1 MASKTK
7 RHEARKKRQ
16 RSAVPGA
23 PTFDPHAEVMVDTW
37 ASLAKLMAKIGATDD
52 PETAAD
58 AALNEA
64 VAEFATKVRR
74 FDPIRLIE
82 VARLASLPMA
92 PTGAVAPIV
101 PDASASRLELLA
113 LVALAAHQEEATGVA
128 SQQQEAVGDQ
138 EMSHFV
144 SEALSELDR
153 LLHLAQ
159 LRLFASADPTD
170 KLALVSLLIQ
180 GGEVWMRNSSYPE
193 MVEATN
199 GALLDGD
206 PSVRTALVAELGFD
220 ATDAL
225 AVLNAC
231 HDLQEIAMNRRVD
244 VMRSTMLQAMAATE
258 AGRTDN
264 ALMERAR
271 SSLMTMFEPEAK
283 DVTVAVADIASHTS
297 IPEDRV
303 SAVIER
309 FRLNLAEATPAQ
321 VVDAFSTGKNP
332 LRARPLIVCANE
344 RVVLPHPAL
353 HVFAVRENLE
363 EYLKTSTSWSKYAKH
378 RGDLLEIRTRAALGR
393 VLPGAHYR
401 DAFEYYVPAN
411 EAEALGADS
420 SKYTKRV
427 EGDHLVLLD
436 DVAII
441 VEDKAVALSA
451 LSRGGKKTRIRADL
465 TGIITKAAEQAGRMR
480 DGIERDGGL
489 RIEGEGWVD
498 LSHIREIH
506 TIAVSLDDLSTVL
519 TATAELVRAGVL
531 SVDNIPWTV
540 SLHDLE
546 LITELVARPA
556 EFLLYLRRRR
566 TPDVTVMFSSADEL
580 DLFLYFFEAG
590 LWVEPDPEEVRAT
603 FPFLPE
609 PATSELR
616 HYRSQ
621 KPVILTSRTDALD
634 RWFYANR
641 HTGAD
646 VSSAPKPT
654 MSPSPVAPLIDELQS
669 RNFTGWLSIGATLL
683 SADFDVQYRFA
694 RHGDE
699 LLSNPLSDGQGRS
712 LAIPI
717 TACVD
722 PAEGWLLV
730 WATRSAA
737 EDPASAQKRARDYL
751 RAKKHQLGLPRGA
764 VFLYDEPTRGL
775 LEVLYDGHIG
785 PLDNALTAVLHSLRP
800 ASGVQRTIHPN
811 AKHPPRAVRSKPRP
825 KRKR

>member
-16 RSAVPGA
+16 RRAVPGT

-37 ASLAKLMAKIGATDD
+37 ASLVKLMVRIGGADE

-58 AALNEA
+58 AALNDA
-64 VAEFATKVRR
+64 VAEFVTKVQR

-92 PTGAVAPIV
+92 PIGAATPVV
-101 PDASASRLELLA
+101 PDASASRVELLA
-113 LVALAAHQEEATGVA
+113 LVALAAQQEIATGVA
-128 SQQQEAVGDQ
+128 SQWEAVGDQ

-159 LRLFASADPTD
+159 LRSFTSADPAD

-206 PSVRTALVAELGFD
+206 PDVRAALLAELGFE
-220 ATDAL
+220 ANDAL

-231 HDLQEIAMNRRVD
+231 HDLQEIAMNHRIGA
-244 VMRSTMLQAMAATE
+244 MRSAMLQAMAATE
-258 AGRTDN
+258 AGLIDN

-271 SSLMTMFEPEAK
+271 SSFMTVFEPEAN
-283 DVTVAVADIASHTS
+283 DVTVSVADIASHTGTA
-297 IPEDRV
+297 EDRV
-303 SAVIER
+303 RAVIER
-309 FRLNLAEATPAQ
+309 FRLDLAEATPVQ

-332 LRARPLIVCANE
+332 LRARPLIVCAND

-353 HVFAVRENLE
+353 HVTAVRENLE
-363 EYLKTSTSWSKYAKH
+363 EHLKTSTSWSKYAKH
-378 RGDLLEIRTRAALGR
+378 RGDLLEVRTRTALAR
-393 VLPGAHYR
+393 VLPGAHFR

-411 EAEALGADS
+411 ESEAAGADP

-427 EGDHLVLLD
+427 EGDHLVILD

-451 LSRGGKKTRIRADL
+451 LSRGGKRARIRTDL

-480 DGIERDGGL
+480 DAINRDGGL
-489 RIEGEGWVD
+489 RIESEGWVD

-506 TIAVSLDDLSTVL
+506 TVAVSLDDLSTVM
-519 TATAELVRAGVL
+519 TATAELVRAGLL

-546 LITELVARPA
+546 LIAELVARPA

-566 TPDVTVMFSSADEL
+566 TPDVTVMFNAADEL

-590 LWVEPDPEEVRAT
+590 LWVEPDPAQVRVA

-609 PATSELR
+609 PSTSELR
-616 HYRSQ
+616 RYRAQ
-621 KPVILTSRTDALD
+621 KPVVLTSRTDALD
-634 RWFYANR
+634 RWFHASR
-641 HTGAD
+641 HSDAD
-646 VSSAPKPT
+646 ITPVPKPT
-654 MSPSPVAPLIDELQS
+654 MALSPVATLIDELQS
-669 RNFTGWLSIGATLL
+669 RNVTGWLSVGATLL
-683 SADFDVQYRFA
+683 SADSDVQHRFA
-694 RHGDE
+694 RYADQ
-699 LLSNPLSDGQGRS
+699 LLSNPLPQEQGRS
-712 LAIPI
+712 LTIPI
-717 TACVD
+717 TATVD
-722 PAEGWLLV
+722 PAEGWLFV
-730 WATRSAA
+730 WATRTTA
-737 EDPASAQKRARDYL
+737 EAPGSAQKRARDYL
-751 RAKKHQLGLPRGA
+751 RAKKHQLGLPRGV
-764 VFLYDEPTRGL
+764 VFLYDEPTRSL
-775 LEVLYDGHIG
+775 LDVLYDGHIG
-785 PLDNALTAVLHSLRP
+785 PIDKSLAAVFRSLQPAAAL
-800 ASGVQRTIHPN
+800 QRTIHPN
-811 AKHPPRAVRSKPRP
+811 AKHPPRTTKGSSKSKRVR
-825 KRKR
+825 

>member
-7 RHEARKKRQ
+7 RHEARKKKQ
-16 RSAVPGA
+16 RRAAPGV
-23 PTFDPHAEVMVDTW
+23 PTFDPHAEVIVDTW
-37 ASLAKLMAKIGATDD
+37 ASLAKLMVRIGATDD
-52 PETAAD
+52 PEAAAG
-58 AALNEA
+58 AALNDA
-64 VAEFATKVRR
+64 VAEFAAKVQR

-92 PTGAVAPIV
+92 PIGAVAPIV

-113 LVALAAHQEEATGVA
+113 LVALAAQQEVVTGVA
-128 SQQQEAVGDQ
+128 SQKAAVGDQ

-144 SEALSELDR
+144 SEAQSELDG

-159 LRLFASADPTD
+159 LRSFASTDPTD

-199 GALLDGD
+199 RALLDGD
-206 PSVRTALVAELGFD
+206 PNVRAALEAELGFD

-231 HDLQEIAMNRRVD
+231 HDLQEIAMNRRID
-244 VMRSTMLQAMAATE
+244 AMRSTMLQAMASTE

-271 SSLMTMFEPEAK
+271 SSLMTVFEPEANE
-283 DVTVAVADIASHTS
+283 VTVAVADIATHTS
-297 IPEDRV
+297 IPEGRV
-303 SAVIER
+303 RAVIER
-309 FRLNLAEATPAQ
+309 FRLDLADATPAQ

-332 LRARPLIVCANE
+332 MRARPLIVCANE

-363 EYLKTSTSWSKYAKH
+363 EHLKTSTSWSKYAKH
-378 RGDLLEIRTRAALGR
+378 RGDLLETRTRTALGR
-393 VLPGAHYR
+393 MLPGAHYR
-401 DAFEYYVPAN
+401 DAFEYYVPAS
-411 EAEALGADS
+411 EAEATGADP

-436 DVAII
+436 DIAIV

-451 LSRGGKKTRIRADL
+451 LSRGGKTARIRTDL
-465 TGIITKAAEQAGRMR
+465 TGIITKAAEQAGRIR

-489 RIEGEGWVD
+489 RIQGEGWVD

-566 TPDVTVMFSSADEL
+566 TPDVTVMFNAADEL

-590 LWVEPDPEEVRAT
+590 LWVEPDPAQVRAA

-609 PATSELR
+609 PTTSELR
-616 HYRSQ
+616 RYRSQ
-621 KPVILTSRTDALD
+621 SPVILTSRTDALD
-634 RWFYANR
+634 EWFHTNR
-641 HTGAD
+641 HADAGAT
-646 VSSAPKPT
+646 SALKPT
-654 MSPSPVAPLIDELQS
+654 MSPSPVAPLIDDLQL
-669 RNFTGWLSIGATLL
+669 RNVTGWLSIGATLL
-683 SADFDVQYRFA
+683 SAYLNVQHKFA
-694 RHGDE
+694 RYGQE
-699 LLSNPLSDGQGRS
+699 LLSNPLPHGQGRS
-712 LAIPI
+712 LTIPI

-722 PAEGWLLV
+722 PAEGWLFV
-730 WATRSAA
+730 WATRPAV
-737 EDPASAQKRARDYL
+737 EDPARAEKRVRDYL
-751 RAKKHQLGLPRGA
+751 RAKKHQLGLPRGV
-764 VFLYDEPTRGL
+764 VFLYDEPTRSL
-775 LEVLYDGHIG
+775 LDVLYDGHIG

-800 ASGVQRTIHPN
+800 ASGLQRTIHPN
-811 AKHPPRAVRSKPRP
+811 AKRPPHTARNKPRP
-825 KRKR
+825 SRKR

>member
-16 RSAVPGA
+16 RRAVPGT

-37 ASLAKLMAKIGATDD
+37 ASLVKLMVRMGATDD
-52 PETAAD
+52 PEAAAD
-58 AALNEA
+58 TALNDA
-64 VAEFATKVRR
+64 VAEFVAKVQR

-92 PTGAVAPIV
+92 PTGSVAPIV

-113 LVALAAHQEEATGVA
+113 LVALAAKQEVATGVA
-128 SQQQEAVGDQ
+128 SQQAAVGDQ

-159 LRLFASADPTD
+159 LRSFASADPAD

-180 GGEVWMRNSSYPE
+180 GSEVWMRNSSYPE

-206 PSVRTALVAELGFD
+206 PNVRSTLLAELGFD

-231 HDLQEIAMNRRVD
+231 HDLQEIAMNHRID
-244 VMRSTMLQAMAATE
+244 AMRDTMLQAMAATD

-271 SSLMTMFEPEAK
+271 SSLMTMFEPEAD
-283 DVTVAVADIASHTS
+283 DVSVSVADIASHTG
-297 IPEDRV
+297 IPKDRV
-303 SAVIER
+303 RAVIEQ
-309 FRLNLAEATPAQ
+309 FRLDLAEATPVQ

-332 LRARPLIVCANE
+332 LRARPLIVCAND
-344 RVVLPHPAL
+344 RVLLPHPAL
-353 HVFAVRENLE
+353 HVAAVRENLE
-363 EYLKTSTSWSKYAKH
+363 EHLKASTTWSKYAKH
-378 RGDLLEIRTRAALGR
+378 RGDLLEMRTRTALGR

-411 EAEALGADS
+411 EAEVTGADP

-441 VEDKAVALSA
+441 VEDKAVALSV
-451 LSRGGKKTRIRADL
+451 LSRGGKKTRIRTDL

-480 DGIERDGGL
+480 DAIERDGGL
-489 RIEGEGWVD
+489 RVEGEGWVD

-506 TIAVSLDDLSTVL
+506 TVAVSLDDLSTVL
-519 TATAELVRAGVL
+519 TATAELVRAGIL

-566 TPDVTVMFSSADEL
+566 TPDVTVMFSAADEL

-590 LWVEPDPEEVRAT
+590 LWVEPDPAQVRAA

-609 PATSELR
+609 PSTSELR
-616 HYRSQ
+616 RYRAQ
-621 KPVILTSRTDALD
+621 RPVILTSRTDALD
-634 RWFYANR
+634 QWFHTSRHSDAN
-641 HTGAD
+641 
-646 VSSAPKPT
+646 VPSAPKPT
-654 MSPSPVAPLIDELQS
+654 MTASPVAPLIDELQK
-669 RNFTGWLSIGATLL
+669 RNVTGWLSIGATLL
-683 SADFDVQYRFA
+683 SADSDIQHRFV
-694 RHGDE
+694 RYGE
-699 LLSNPLSDGQGRS
+699 QLLSNPLSREQGRS
-712 LAIPI
+712 LTIPI
-717 TACVD
+717 TASVD
-722 PAEGWLLV
+722 PAEGWLFV
-730 WATRSAA
+730 WITRTTA
-737 EDPASAQKRARDYL
+737 EVPASVKKRARDYL
-751 RAKKHQLGLPRGA
+751 RVKKHQLGLPRGV
-764 VFLYDEPTRGL
+764 VFLYDEPTQSL
-775 LEVLYDGHIG
+775 LDVLYDGHIG
-785 PLDNALTAVLHSLRP
+785 PIDKALTAVLHSLRP
-800 ASGVQRTIHPN
+800 ATALQRTIHPN
-811 AKHPPRAVRSKPRP
+811 AIRPLRVSKGTPRP
-825 KRKR
+825 KRTR